1 MYKAVIV
8 EDELIIRM
16 FIKEILE
23 ANNYCVVGEASD
35 GLEAI
40 EVCERTHPD
49 FVLMD
54 IKMPILNGLDAAAVI
69 NQEKLA
75 GFVLL
80 LTSIRDKDIAKKA
93 VDVMGYVMK
102 PVDEDTLIPAIEIAI
117 NKYEKIR
124 EIEKE
129 RDKIKQ
135 SLDGRKIIERAKGVL
150 MEKNSMKEQQ
160 AYEYM
165 RKLSMD
171 KGCTMAA
178 TARAVLLAYRLPV
191 DRVRK

>member
-1 MYKAVIV
+1 
-8 EDELIIRM
+8 
-16 FIKEILE
+16 
-23 ANNYCVVGEASD
+23 
-35 GLEAI
+35 
-40 EVCERTHPD
+40 
-49 FVLMD
+49 
-54 IKMPILNGLDAAAVI
+54 
-69 NQEKLA
+69 
-75 GFVLL
+75 
-80 LTSIRDKDIAKKA
+80 
-93 VDVMGYVMK
+93 MGYVMK

>member
-8 EDELIIRM
+8 EDEIIIRM
-16 FIKEILE
+16 FIKEVLE
-23 ANNYCVVGEASD
+23 ANNYCVVGDAGD

-40 EVCERTHPD
+40 EVCRRTHPD

-69 NQEKLA
+69 NQEQLA
-75 GFVLL
+75 GFVVL
-80 LTSIRDKDIAKKA
+80 LTGMRDKEIAKKA
-93 VDVMGYVMK
+93 VDIMGYVIK

-117 NKYEKIR
+117 NKYEALRKV
-124 EIEKE
+124 EKE
-129 RDKIKQ
+129 RDKIKE
-135 SLDGRKIIERAKGVL
+135 SLEGRKIIERAKGVL
-150 MEKNSMKEQQ
+150 MDKNSMNEQQ

-171 KGCTMAA
+171 RGCTMAS
-178 TARAVLLAYRLPV
+178 TARSVLLAYGFSS
-191 DRVRK
+191 DRSRK

>member
-1 MYKAVIV
+1 MYKVVVV
-8 EDELIIRM
+8 EDEIIIRM

-23 ANNYCVVGEASD
+23 ANNYCVVGDAAD
-35 GLEAI
+35 GFEAI
-40 EVCERTHPD
+40 EVCGRTHPD

-80 LTSIRDKDIAKKA
+80 LTSMRDKEIAKKA
-93 VDVMGYVMK
+93 VHVMGYVMK

-117 NKYEKIR
+117 NKYEEIR
-124 EIEKE
+124 KIEKE

-135 SLDGRKIIERAKGVL
+135 SLDGRRIVERAKGVL
-150 MEKNSMKEQQ
+150 MEKNSMNEQQ

-171 KGCTMAA
+171 KGCTMVS
-178 TARAVLLAYRLPV
+178 TARNFLLAYGFSA
-191 DRVRK
+191 DGARK

>member
-1 MYKAVIV
+1 
-8 EDELIIRM
+8 M

-23 ANNYCVVGEASD
+23 ANNYCVVGEAGD
-35 GLEAI
+35 GFEAI
-40 EVCERTHPD
+40 EVCRRTHPD

-69 NQEKLA
+69 NQEELA

-80 LTSIRDKDIAKKA
+80 LTSIRDKKNAKKA
-93 VDVMGYVMK
+93 VHAMGYVMK

-124 EIEKE
+124 NIEKE
-129 RDKIKQ
+129 REKLKHSMDE
-135 SLDGRKIIERAKGVL
+135 RRIIERAKGVL
-150 MEKNSMKEQQ
+150 MEKNSMNEQQ
-160 AYEYM
+160 AHEYM

-171 KGCTMAA
+171 KGCTMVL
-178 TARAVLLAYRLPV
+178 TARNFLLAYGYSA
-191 DRVRK
+191 DIASK

>member
-8 EDELIIRM
+8 EDETIIRM
-16 FIKEILE
+16 FIREILE
-23 ANNYCVVGEASD
+23 ANNYCVVGEAND

-40 EVCERTHPD
+40 EVCGRTHPD

-69 NQEKLA
+69 NKEKLA

-80 LTSIRDKDIAKKA
+80 LTAMRDKEIAKKA

-124 EIEKE
+124 DIEKE

-135 SLDGRKIIERAKGVL
+135 SLDGRKIIEKAKGVL
-150 MEKNSMKEQQ
+150 MEKNSMSEQE

-171 KGCTMAA
+171 KGCTMVS
-178 TARAVLLAYRLPV
+178 TARNFLLAFGFSV
-191 DRVRK
+191 ENIKK

>member
-1 MYKAVIV
+1 MYRVVVV
-8 EDELIIRM
+8 EDEIIIRM

-23 ANNYCVVGEASD
+23 ANNYCIVGEAGD

-40 EVCERTHPD
+40 EVCGRTHPD

-80 LTSIRDKDIAKKA
+80 LTSMRDKEIAKKA
-93 VDVMGYVMK
+93 VHVMGYVMK

-117 NKYEKIR
+117 NKYEEIR
-124 EIEKE
+124 NIEKE

-135 SLDGRKIIERAKGVL
+135 SLDGRRIIERAKGVL
-150 MEKNSMKEQQ
+150 MEKNSMNEQQ

-171 KGCTMAA
+171 KGCTMVS
-178 TARAVLLAYRLPV
+178 TARNFLLAYGFSTKSA
-191 DRVRK
+191 RK

>member
-1 MYKAVIV
+1 MYRVVVV
-8 EDELIIRM
+8 EDEIIIRM

-23 ANNYCVVGEASD
+23 ANNYCVVGEAAD

-40 EVCERTHPD
+40 EVCGRTHPD

-54 IKMPILNGLDAAAVI
+54 IKMPILNGLDAAVVI

-80 LTSIRDKDIAKKA
+80 LTSMRDKEIAKKA
-93 VDVMGYVMK
+93 VHVMGYIMK
-102 PVDEDTLIPAIEIAI
+102 PIDEDTLIPAIEIAI
-117 NKYEKIR
+117 NKYEEIR
-124 EIEKE
+124 KIEKE

-135 SLDGRKIIERAKGVL
+135 SLDGRRIIDRAKGVL
-150 MEKNSMKEQQ
+150 MEKNSMNEQQ

-171 KGCTMAA
+171 KGCTMVS
-178 TARAVLLAYRLPV
+178 TARNFLLAYGYSV
-191 DRVRK
+191 DSARK